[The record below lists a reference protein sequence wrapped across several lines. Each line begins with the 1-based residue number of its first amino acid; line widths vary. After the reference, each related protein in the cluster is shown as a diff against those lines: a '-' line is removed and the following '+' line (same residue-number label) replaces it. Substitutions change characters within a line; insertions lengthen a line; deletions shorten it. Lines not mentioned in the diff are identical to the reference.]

1 MLKLS
6 KHNRYRKLSLSFSNK
21 VFENTAKVKN
31 KEHGLQQRVLIA
43 RNFLINLDLMMF
55 IRGGVL
61 QSRDSFSLYQS
72 SEIGVK
78 INPDKTRPF
87 ILCKYWL
94 QVLFSAITEYT
105 WETLKHPTVNS
116 WCAADLANNETLEAF
131 YRAWNIRL
139 SWKRIVF

>member
-21 VFENTAKVKN
+21 VFENTAKIKN
-31 KEHGLQQRVLIA
+31 KEHGLQQSVLIA
-43 RNFLINLDLMMF
+43 RNFLLLWKLINLDLMMF

-87 ILCKYWL
+87 ILCKY
-94 QVLFSAITEYT
+94 
-105 WETLKHPTVNS
+105 
-116 WCAADLANNETLEAF
+116 
-131 YRAWNIRL
+131 
-139 SWKRIVF
+139 